1 MSLRYCLVYWCLM
14 LLFVEALQG
23 QQARVD
29 DTQAFVNAC
38 QSIEK
43 TLDVRTK
50 FLKASRNVPLEE
62 DDFTAAGQACNRL
75 NNAISIS
82 DPAKTRLAVA
92 ALRAALARL
101 GLPPSSPKEQLAALE
116 EATKGAT
123 GDNIFY
129 SLADLAKRA
138 FNAGEAEKASVYSK
152 RLLEMAP
159 KYTKDWNYGNAIY
172 YGNFVLGRIAVNK
185 DNLAQAGEYLL
196 AAGGTPGSP
205 QLDSFGPN
213 MSLAKELLEKN
224 QSDVVLH
231 YLGLCKTFWK
241 MDRGKLD
248 QWSATIRRG
257 EIPDFGSNLDY

>member
-43 TLDVRTK
+43 KLDVRTK

-82 DPAKTRLAVA
+82 YPAKTRLAFA

-101 GLPPSSPKEQLAALE
+101 GLPPP
-116 EATKGAT
+116 EA
-123 GDNIFY
+123 D
-129 SLADLAKRA
+129 
-138 FNAGEAEKASVYSK
+138 
-152 RLLEMAP
+152 
-159 KYTKDWNYGNAIY
+159 NYGVTAETPNQRRA
-172 YGNFVLGRIAVNK
+172 R
-185 DNLAQAGEYLL
+185 LASQTA
-196 AAGGTPGSP
+196 
-205 QLDSFGPN
+205 
-213 MSLAKELLEKN
+213 SL
-224 QSDVVLH
+224 Q
-231 YLGLCKTFWK
+231 
-241 MDRGKLD
+241 
-248 QWSATIRRG
+248 
-257 EIPDFGSNLDY
+257 

>member
-43 TLDVRTK
+43 TLHVRTK

-92 ALRAALARL
+92 ALRAALRDSVC
-101 GLPPSSPKEQLAALE
+101 LPHPPKNNWRHWKRRPRELPE
-116 EATKGAT
+116 T
-123 GDNIFY
+123 IS
-129 SLADLAKRA
+129 SLALPISRS
-138 FNAGEAEKASVYSK
+138 GLS
-152 RLLEMAP
+152 
-159 KYTKDWNYGNAIY
+159 
-172 YGNFVLGRIAVNK
+172 
-185 DNLAQAGEYLL
+185 
-196 AAGGTPGSP
+196 TPGKRES
-205 QLDSFGPN
+205 QRLFEAS
-213 MSLAKELLEKN
+213 
-224 QSDVVLH
+224 
-231 YLGLCKTFWK
+231 T
-241 MDRGKLD
+241 
-248 QWSATIRRG
+248 
-257 EIPDFGSNLDY
+257 